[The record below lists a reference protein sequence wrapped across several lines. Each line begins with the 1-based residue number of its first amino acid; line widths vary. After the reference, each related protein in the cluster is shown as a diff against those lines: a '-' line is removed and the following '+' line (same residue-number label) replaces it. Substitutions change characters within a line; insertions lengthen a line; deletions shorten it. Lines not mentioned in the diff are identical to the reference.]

1 MKKITVDY
9 DSLDSAAARMEEE
22 NNQYMRN
29 TEELMSTVENLSAS
43 WQGRE
48 TSEFAAKV
56 SNYHADCRQLSML
69 CTQYIEFLRNS
80 SRAYRETQEELA
92 SQAARLA

>member
-1 MKKITVDY
+1 MKKIMVDY
-9 DSLDSAAARMEEE
+9 ESLDSAASRMEEE

-29 TEELMSTVENLSAS
+29 TEELMATVENLSAS
-43 WQGRE
+43 WQGKE

-56 SNYHADCRQLSML
+56 ANYHADCRQLSML

-80 SRAYRETQEELA
+80 SRAYRETQDELA
-92 SQAARLA
+92 AQASHLA